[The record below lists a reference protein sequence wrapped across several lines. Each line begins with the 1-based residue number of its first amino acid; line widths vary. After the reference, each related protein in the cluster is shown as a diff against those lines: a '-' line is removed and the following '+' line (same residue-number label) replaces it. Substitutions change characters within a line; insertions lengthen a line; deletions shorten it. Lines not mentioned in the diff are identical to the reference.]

1 MRPLGL
7 GTKRKLR
14 RRTVRPA
21 QHSHTFHVEPYAS
34 RRSARR
40 CASPT
45 PQVQRLAARESKIYV
60 ISLDI
65 DTVRSRRR
73 SGIPLKFLTDSARA
87 HTYAVTTASVR
98 WTSCVGHVWAAQ
110 PAPSS
115 QKCAVG
121 QLGRNALLL
130 CTPADGSPSRA
141 VHPHPPQEAHT
152 PPWPLK
158 VRGRTADGIALLAS
172 MHPSA
177 SEAAPA
183 VMTWTARRR
192 PPRSQSQNAGRSYF
206 GSVFVD
212 KPRHLDHLDP

>member
-1 MRPLGL
+1 MMHPLGL
-7 GTKRKLR
+7 GTKNELR
-14 RRTVRPA
+14 LLRPA

-40 CASPT
+40 CASLT
-45 PQVQRLAARESKIYV
+45 PRVQRLAAREIKLIF
-60 ISLDI
+60 ITLDI

-121 QLGRNALLL
+121 QLGRYALLL

-141 VHPHPPQEAHT
+141 VQRTRALTPQEAHIR
-152 PPWPLK
+152 LH
-158 VRGRTADGIALLAS
+158 GL
-172 MHPSA
+172 
-177 SEAAPA
+177 
-183 VMTWTARRR
+183 
-192 PPRSQSQNAGRSYF
+192 
-206 GSVFVD
+206 
-212 KPRHLDHLDP
+212 

>member
-1 MRPLGL
+1 M
-7 GTKRKLR
+7 
-14 RRTVRPA
+14 RPA

-141 VHPHPPQEAHT
+141 VHPHPPQEAPYASMASEGARPHCRWHSAVGLHA
-152 PPWPLK
+152 PVC
-158 VRGRTADGIALLAS
+158 VRGGSSCHDVDRPSPPAEKPVAKRRPILLRVRFCGQTS
-172 MHPSA
+172 P
-177 SEAAPA
+177 P
-183 VMTWTARRR
+183 R
-192 PPRSQSQNAGRSYF
+192 PPRPLG
-206 GSVFVD
+206 
-212 KPRHLDHLDP
+212 